1 MSFTDQEP
9 RVATDKD
16 VNLPWSGNK
25 ANFRCPFC
33 GHRIKEG
40 ETWQFL
46 YTNDLPGCGGNPLVC
61 DHCIASAKEEAAR
74 TGTTRNAVLRERWQ
88 RKCAQWHE
96 IMDDPQWWW
105 FRKHRRGA
113 QCGD

>member
-9 RVATDKD
+9 RVATAQDIKR
-16 VNLPWSGNK
+16 PW
-25 ANFRCPFC
+25 AAFRCRFC

-46 YTNDLPGCGGNPLVC
+46 YTNDLLGAGGNPLVC

-74 TGTTRNAVLRERWQ
+74 TGETRNDVLRERWQ
-88 RKCAQWHE
+88 RKCAKWRE
-96 IMDDPQWWW
+96 IVDDPQWWW
-105 FRKHRRGA
+105 FRKHKLPKDA
-113 QCGD
+113 